1 MELMTVEEFKRDAT
15 KNKEKYVGHAV
26 VVQQKDGKFLVGIIR
41 DVDEKGLKIKPLF
54 LFERFDVAMEFA
66 KMLEEME
73 EKPSYIM

>member
-1 MELMTVEEFKRDAT
+1 
-15 KNKEKYVGHAV
+15 
-26 VVQQKDGKFLVGIIR
+26 VVQQKDGRFLVGIIQ
-41 DVDEKGLKIKPLF
+41 DVDKKGLKIKPLF